1 MWKSKPPSLPEPTPP
16 TPPPVL
22 GLGEKERQEN
32 GRISERTPTFRIA
45 HGIIAQAL
53 REQAAQIRLT
63 PQGDK
68 TDVDY
73 LVNGEWQTTMHI
85 PHQNV
90 PGLFATFKELA
101 GLPDWKHRMALQGL
115 IAVRRDSI
123 DYDIIVFVTPTRQGE
138 MILMR
143 IDTPGADT
151 GVSSENNIL

>member
-16 TPPPVL
+16 MPPPVL
-22 GLGEKERQEN
+22 GLGEKERREN
-32 GRISERTPTFRIA
+32 GRVTERTPTFRIS

-63 PQGDK
+63 PQGEK

-73 LVNGEWQTTMHI
+73 LINGNWQTTMHI

-101 GLPDWKHRMALQGL
+101 GLPDWEHRMALQGL
-115 IAVRRDSI
+115 IAVRSEGV
-123 DYDIIVFVTPTRQGE
+123 DYDVLIFVVPTRQGE
-138 MILMR
+138 TILMQ
-143 IDTPGADT
+143 IQTLDAPPAQTP
-151 GVSSENNIL
+151 E